1 MRHLSKRG
9 FPALLSSVL
18 VLGSAGQAFA
28 TTHRP
33 SHHVST
39 RHFSHHASTPRSVYA
54 AYADETVS
62 ADDLNSGEL
71 SKFNSAN
78 GFSAS
83 GSIQPSTTPARHAIA
98 FQGTIAGQDVQPKP
112 IETGVASWYGKKFR
126 GRVSADG
133 TVFDEHNLTAAHRWL
148 PLGSKVRVTLAD
160 SGRYVDVTITD
171 RPGTRKRVID
181 LSRGAAA
188 ELGIISQGTAKVTL
202 SQL

>member
-1 MRHLSKRG
+1 MRHLRKRG
-9 FPALLSSVL
+9 FHALLSSAL
-18 VLGSAGQAFA
+18 VFGTTSQAFA
-28 TTHRP
+28 TTHRSAHHASMRHI

-39 RHFSHHASTPRSVYA
+39 HRSIYA
-54 AYADETVS
+54 AETVT

-71 SKFNSAN
+71 GKFNTAN

-83 GSIQPSTTPARHAIA
+83 GSIQPSSTAQTRHAISL
-98 FQGTIAGQDVQPKP
+98 QGTIAGQDVQPKP

-133 TVFDEHNLTAAHRWL
+133 TVFDEHSLTAAHRWL

-160 SGRYVDVTITD
+160 SSRYVDVTITD
-171 RPGTRKRVID
+171 RPGTRKRIID
-181 LSRGAAA
+181 LSKGAAA

>member
-1 MRHLSKRG
+1 MRHLRKRG
-9 FPALLSSVL
+9 FHALLSSAL
-18 VLGSAGQAFA
+18 VFGTTSQAFA
-28 TTHRP
+28 TTHGPAHHVSKRHI
-33 SHHVST
+33 SHHVSA
-39 RHFSHHASTPRSVYA
+39 HHSVYA
-54 AYADETVS
+54 AETVT

-71 SKFNSAN
+71 SKFNAAS

-83 GSIQPSTTPARHAIA
+83 GSIQPSTAQTHHAISL
-98 FQGTIAGQDVQPKP
+98 QGTIAGKDVQPKP

-133 TVFDEHNLTAAHRWL
+133 TIFDEHGLTAAHRWL